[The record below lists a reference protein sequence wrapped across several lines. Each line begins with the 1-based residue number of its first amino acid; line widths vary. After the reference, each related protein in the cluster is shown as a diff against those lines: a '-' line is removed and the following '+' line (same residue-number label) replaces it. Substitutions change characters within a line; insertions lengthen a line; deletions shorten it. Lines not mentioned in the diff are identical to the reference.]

1 MHPAWRRTRRL
12 QKFKEGGKNITFLN
26 FDGTYGDTNKVLHF
40 IQQFDAAF
48 GGEHFTEGSKLRHV
62 AMYFQK
68 SARHW
73 WATLRA
79 QELAPKTWKEC
90 RSAIMKQFLP
100 KGAKDEVL
108 TAWRSFKLEE
118 GESIQK
124 YIDKFWDLHLKAT
137 VFSKIEFSEQKQQF
151 SAGLPEDMRAYVNAQ
166 SPKSISA
173 MIHHSIVAAKIFLSG
188 ATKMGVRA
196 SERKERPTNGEK
208 PSSNANRGK
217 GEKKKDKGLY
227 KGKNRLSPEEMERYR
242 KENRCYKCG
251 EQGHAYRACPLRTA
265 KNGKPQASR
274 IATQDKIKEADAS
287 SSFILSCVAILDAC
301 GLSFLAVLKGQA
313 RYA

>member
-1 MHPAWRRTRRL
+1 MHHAWKRTRRL

-79 QELAPKTWKEC
+79 QELAPRTWKEC
-90 RSAIMKQFLP
+90 RTAIMKQFLP

-137 VFSKIEFSEQKQQF
+137 VFSKIDFSEQK
-151 SAGLPEDMRAYVNAQ
+151 
-166 SPKSISA
+166 
-173 MIHHSIVAAKIFLSG
+173 
-188 ATKMGVRA
+188 
-196 SERKERPTNGEK
+196 
-208 PSSNANRGK
+208 
-217 GEKKKDKGLY
+217 
-227 KGKNRLSPEEMERYR
+227 
-242 KENRCYKCG
+242 
-251 EQGHAYRACPLRTA
+251 
-265 KNGKPQASR
+265 
-274 IATQDKIKEADAS
+274 
-287 SSFILSCVAILDAC
+287 
-301 GLSFLAVLKGQA
+301 
-313 RYA
+313 

>member
-1 MHPAWRRTRRL
+1 MDRGRLSDQEMPPRQCRPNRSPIRSTKRGRASSHYSTSSSSERSSERRNPRQRRRRSPSPPSSSPKSSSDDQSTPKASSSPPPKKGRGHIRVHPAWKRTHRL

-48 GGEHFTEGSKLRHV
+48 GGEHFAEGSKLRHV

-79 QELAPKTWKEC
+79 QELAPRTWKEC
-90 RSAIMKQFLP
+90 RTAIMKQFLP

-118 GESIQK
+118 GETIQK

-137 VFSKIEFSEQKQQF
+137 VFSKI
-151 SAGLPEDMRAYVNAQ
+151 D
-166 SPKSISA
+166 
-173 MIHHSIVAAKIFLSG
+173 
-188 ATKMGVRA
+188 
-196 SERKERPTNGEK
+196 
-208 PSSNANRGK
+208 
-217 GEKKKDKGLY
+217 
-227 KGKNRLSPEEMERYR
+227 
-242 KENRCYKCG
+242 
-251 EQGHAYRACPLRTA
+251 
-265 KNGKPQASR
+265 
-274 IATQDKIKEADAS
+274 
-287 SSFILSCVAILDAC
+287 
-301 GLSFLAVLKGQA
+301 
-313 RYA
+313 